1 MTSVRAHLAGPNVN
15 EAPGT
20 HRPYKFSNNMEGWTK
35 FRTFFLDRFT
45 SAFEAVQIRIKIQ
58 KLEWK
63 PATMDLNAHIA
74 NFQNH
79 LHYLAIL
86 DSPLSKDDQILH
98 FIRSLNRRD
107 LATRVKFDMTID
119 EAIRAV
125 QNRAANNSIHD
136 LVVPR
141 THGRTGGHKQGPYL
155 NNLNLDDDDEEDEVY
170 YGGSR
175 DW

>member
-1 MTSVRAHLAGPNVN
+1 MN
-15 EAPGT
+15 
-20 HRPYKFSNNMEGWTK
+20 
-35 FRTFFLDRFT
+35 LD
-45 SAFEAVQIRIKIQ
+45 
-58 KLEWK
+58 
-63 PATMDLNAHIA
+63 AHIA

-98 FIRSLNRRD
+98 FIRSLKRWD

-136 LVVPR
+136 LFVPR
-141 THGRTGGHKQGPYL
+141 TQGRTGGHRQGANL
-155 NNLNLDDDDEEDEVY
+155 NNLNLDEDDEDE
-170 YGGSR
+170 
-175 DW
+175 